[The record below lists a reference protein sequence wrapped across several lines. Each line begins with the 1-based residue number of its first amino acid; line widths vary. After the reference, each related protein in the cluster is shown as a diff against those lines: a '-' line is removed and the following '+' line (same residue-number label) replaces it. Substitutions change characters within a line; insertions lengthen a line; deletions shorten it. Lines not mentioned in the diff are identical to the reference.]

1 MGEDS
6 FFSTPAGLGVIAVA
20 AGFGLVALAKVY
32 GLIFMR
38 WKTPFRVGETMN
50 VKRATVIDW
59 NGDEGRVSAGGEIWR
74 ATSTDA
80 LAPGDDVTVT
90 AVDGLLLEVK
100 RK

>member
-20 AGFGLVALAKVY
+20 AGFGVVALAKVY
-32 GLIFMR
+32 GLFFMR
-38 WKTPFRVGETMN
+38 WKTPFRVGESMDARHAE
-50 VKRATVIDW
+50 VVEW
-59 NGDEGRVSAGGEIWR
+59 NGKEGRVRAGGEVWR
-74 ATSTDA
+74 ATSTDE
-80 LAPGDDVTVT
+80 LAPGDEVTVA